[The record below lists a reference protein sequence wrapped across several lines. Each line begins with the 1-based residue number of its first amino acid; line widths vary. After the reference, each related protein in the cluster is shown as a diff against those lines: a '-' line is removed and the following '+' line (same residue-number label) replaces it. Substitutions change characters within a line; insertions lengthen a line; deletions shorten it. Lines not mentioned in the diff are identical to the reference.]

1 MGSSRSEPAQQRG
14 LNTGETMADKN
25 RVLAPG
31 LGSTSGAMAGV
42 VKAGAGHMNRVLAP
56 GLGSTSGARAD
67 VVVGNAGAAG
77 AGNMNRVLAP
87 GLGSSSTPMA
97 PAGKAGKDKE
107 DCSIS

>member
-97 PAGKAGKDKE
+97 TGPYTAAVLKRT
-107 DCSIS
+107 

>member
-31 LGSTSGAMAGV
+31 LGSTSGARAGV
-42 VKAGAGHMNRVLAP
+42 VKGHMNRVLAP

-67 VVVGNAGAAG
+67 VVVGNARAGAAG

-97 PAGKAGKDKE
+97 PGPYTAAVLKRT
-107 DCSIS
+107 

>member
-42 VKAGAGHMNRVLAP
+42 VKGHMNRVLAP

-97 PAGKAGKDKE
+97 PGPYTAAVLKRT
-107 DCSIS
+107 